1 MGGMA
6 GGARRRR
13 TPALLRRL
21 PIVNRP
27 VERPIVPAAVREEFP
42 GLGEDLDFL
51 DEWLVPRFTE
61 CDLRAQREQSRHR
74 RQQLLLVAAGS
85 VGAVLGAVQAAL
97 ADATWPGL
105 VVTLVAVLAA
115 VFTQQV
121 QHGRAVSRY
130 LDERARAERLR
141 SVYFQYVVRVD
152 RYRGSK
158 RRQQLREDVAELMRE
173 TSA

>member
-1 MGGMA
+1 MSGMA
-6 GGARRRR
+6 GGAGRRRA
-13 TPALLRRL
+13 PALLRRL
-21 PIVNRP
+21 PIINRL
-27 VERPIVPAAVREEFP
+27 VETPIVPARVRQEFP
-42 GLGEDLDFL
+42 ELSEDLEFL

-61 CDLRAQREQSRHR
+61 CDLRAQREQNRHR

-85 VGAVLGAVQAAL
+85 AGAVLGAVQAAL
-97 ADATWPGL
+97 ADVTWPGL
-105 VVTLVAVLAA
+105 LVTLVAVLSA

-152 RYRGSK
+152 RYRGSE
-158 RRQQLREDVAELMRE
+158 RRQRLREDVAELMSE